1 MAGMRSRPSVT
12 NAAPEPPARWS
23 RWQTTAE
30 SLAVLVASGL
40 GLAWLAQ
47 RSQQTELGQTVDQ
60 AGMDLVVGDAEATR
74 RLLGWLGVVSV
85 GTIAL
90 AVAGLVLV
98 AVSRRRYEA
107 AAAAV
112 VLVAGANVTTQVL
125 KRAVDRQDFGMLTVS
140 SFPSGHATVTVSV
153 ALAALVVTPTAV
165 RGVVS
170 ALATGAITVTAS
182 ATLVASWHRPS
193 DILGAVLVS
202 LAWGSALTAL
212 WTLVHGGVA
221 HPPPEQH
228 RIFSMI
234 GFVVAVTALVVV
246 GVRPGGGWT
255 RLLDAG
261 LVIAAVGSA
270 AAVAVSVFAHLSAPM
285 AAEPDTTPD
294 ERRGEGAAAVA
305 VAAAD
310 DAEDVVRR
318 ASP

>member
-1 MAGMRSRPSVT
+1 MAGMPSRSSVSSFLSGQR
-12 NAAPEPPARWS
+12 ARWS

-30 SLAVLVASGL
+30 SVAVLLATTL

-85 GTIAL
+85 GTLAL

-98 AVSRRRYEA
+98 ALSRRRYEA

-112 VLVAGANVTTQVL
+112 VLVVGANVTTQVL
-125 KRAVDRQDFGMLTVS
+125 KRAVDREDFGMLTVS

-153 ALAALVVTPTAV
+153 ALAALLVTPSAV

-170 ALATGAITVTAS
+170 ALATGAITITAA

-193 DILGAVLVS
+193 DILGAVLVG

-212 WTLVHGGVA
+212 WTVVHGGVP

-228 RIFSMI
+228 RLFSLV

-261 LVIAAVGSA
+261 LVVAALGSA
-270 AAVAVSVFAHLSAPM
+270 AAVAVAVFAHLSAPL
-285 AAEPDTTPD
+285 AAEAGAPPPGTP
-294 ERRGEGAAAVA
+294 EVTPPP
-305 VAAAD
+305 AAD
-310 DAEDVVRR
+310 PDDAVRR
-318 ASP
+318 DSP